1 MRPEVRKDFRFY
13 VSLLLGFIML
23 VIGCICPPL
32 GIISNSVLL
41 AGGMILCITAGC
53 IGIDLSEIIHQ
64 FTILKMSRCLSP
76 DEQEKLMEKIEKDL
90 KEGE

>member
-53 IGIDLSEIIHQ
+53 IGIDLAKIIHE
-64 FTILKMSRCLSP
+64 FMLLKNSKCLPP
-76 DEQEKLMEKIEKDL
+76 DEQAKILEEL
-90 KEGE
+90 EERNAQ